1 MHGSFHDLEDY
12 ALNPLTLGVHTNEH
26 YNRDGFPFKPFDPDY
41 EQNWVWGYSL
51 SQNRTILVPESIAY
65 YSLGHRD
72 AYVYETSNGC
82 AIGGSLEE
90 AIFHGI
96 LEVVERDAFCSLG
109 MLNYLFPPR
118 S

>member
-65 YSLGHRD
+65 YSPVIEMLTYMKHQM
-72 AYVYETSNGC
+72 AVP
-82 AIGGSLEE
+82 L
-90 AIFHGI
+90 
-96 LEVVERDAFCSLG
+96 VVA
-109 MLNYLFPPR
+109 
-118 S
+118 

>member
-1 MHGSFHDLEDY
+1 MHASFHDVEDH

-51 SQNRTILVPESIAY
+51 SQNRPILVPESIAY

-109 MLNYLFPPR
+109 MPNYLFPP
-118 S
+118 